1 VALVRCYQPCC
12 VSKPGLS
19 ELDLPAVAAAAAAA
33 VTATAAAAAIVTV
46 ATATATAAAAAAT
59 AIVAVTTATTAATT
73 TAAAAAAVA
82 AATAAATT
90 AAAAVAAATAA
101 TTATAAFAGLTL
113 LSEVDAEV
121 ASVQFLP
128 VKRRNGGLGIFRGS
142 HVNKGKPAGAT
153 SVTESHDLH
162 VVDSAAIFFKS
173 LAKGVVGSVPGKVA
187 DIESVRHSVLDSKV
201 LLSMPRLM

>member
-46 ATATATAAAAAAT
+46 ATATTTAAAAAA

-73 TAAAAAAVA
+73 AATAAAAVA

-142 HVNKGKPAGAT
+142 HVNKGKPTGAA

-173 LAKGVVGSVPGKVA
+173 LAKCVVGGVPGKVA